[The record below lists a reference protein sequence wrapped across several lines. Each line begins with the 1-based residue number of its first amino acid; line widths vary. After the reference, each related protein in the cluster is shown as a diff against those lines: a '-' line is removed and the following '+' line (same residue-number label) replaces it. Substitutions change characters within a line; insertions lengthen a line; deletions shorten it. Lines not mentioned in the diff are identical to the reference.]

1 MGNLNS
7 HIDAHKYIH
16 SYDKSLMKKLRME
29 THYRTQS
36 KLFGFK
42 NERGKHNSIKYV
54 IDFWVYVQ
62 FWSLESIII
71 KDYNYQRALLI

>member
-54 IDFWVYVQ
+54 TDF
-62 FWSLESIII
+62 
-71 KDYNYQRALLI
+71 